1 MSSSKHL
8 YRVSFINQG
17 QVYEIYARSVSHGS
31 MLGFVE
37 IAELV
42 FGEKSSLVV
51 DPAEERL
58 QSEFSGVER
67 TYVPVQHVIRIDQVA
82 KRGNAKIRPVDG
94 DASKITPFPIYTS
107 GQDKR

>member
-58 QSEFSGVER
+58 QSEFAGVER